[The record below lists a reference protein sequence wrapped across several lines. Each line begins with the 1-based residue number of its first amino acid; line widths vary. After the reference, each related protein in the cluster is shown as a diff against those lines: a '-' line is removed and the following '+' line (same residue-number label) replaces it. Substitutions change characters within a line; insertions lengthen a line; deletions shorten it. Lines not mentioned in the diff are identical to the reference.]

1 MIPSGSDGGGALPD
15 RIGEVVES
23 ASHRYVAQCYGL
35 YESPPLGAFV
45 RTGASPSS
53 DPSLSPLG
61 KGGLREVAPLSN
73 GELRGVAGGQGESE
87 SHHVYAVVYGVRTE
101 ALDPTRP
108 VIARGEDERTEED
121 IYRSNPQL
129 ERLLCTRFEALIV
142 GHGDGTTCNQYL
154 PAQPPRI
161 HSFVYSCTSE
171 EVARF
176 TGSMD
181 FLSLLL
187 NSSPAGR
194 GVTDDVIAACVR
206 QASQQS
212 DDSRSFLVRGGKAL
226 AEQLPTDLPRL
237 NSILRRLSP

>member
-1 MIPSGSDGGGALPD
+1 MNQSATNQQVV
-15 RIGEVVES
+15 RRVGEVVES
-23 ASHRYVAQCYGL
+23 ASHRYVAQCYRL

-45 RTGASPSS
+45 RTGSS
-53 DPSLSPLG
+53 LT
-61 KGGLREVAPLSN
+61 
-73 GELRGVAGGQGESE
+73 
-87 SHHVYAVVYGVRTE
+87 HHVYAVVYGVSTE

-142 GHGDGTTCNQYL
+142 GHGDGATCNQYL

-171 EVARF
+171 EVTRF

-206 QASQQS
+206 QASRQS

-237 NSILRRLSP
+237 NSILKRLSP